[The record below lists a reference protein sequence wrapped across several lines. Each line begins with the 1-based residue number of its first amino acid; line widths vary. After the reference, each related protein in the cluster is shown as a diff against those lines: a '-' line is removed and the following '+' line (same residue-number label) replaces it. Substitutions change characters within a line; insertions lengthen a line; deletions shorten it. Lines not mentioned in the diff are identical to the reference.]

1 MRWRR
6 QQQTLSS
13 VLFYLAF
20 ATLILSVI
28 ATFDVIRGNRSI
40 PNLKDIAP
48 TPPAMPRVS
57 VIVPARNEE
66 GKIEEALRSLL
77 AQDYPYLEI
86 VVVNDRSTDRTGAI
100 LESLRESQP
109 RLRLVD
115 LQELPTGWLG
125 KNYALFIG
133 SEQATGALLLFTD
146 ADIVMDST
154 TVSRAVAFLLDHRL
168 DHLTLAPQVIMPS
181 ISLDLFVGGFS
192 VFLSLF
198 ARPWKAKD
206 PQSSAHI
213 GIGAFNLVRAEV
225 YRAVGTH
232 QAIAMRPDDDLKLG
246 KLIKKHGYR
255 QDIVAGRGL
264 VQVRWYASFGE
275 MIDGLMKNAFS
286 ALEYSVLAVILSS
299 AAQLV
304 LSVWPFVAVF
314 VTSGWTRI
322 LNLVIVLVIF
332 WLCWEAARFTGAR
345 RWFGAAFPLATLLF
359 VYIIWRSMLVTL
371 ATGGITWRGTHYPLS
386 ALRANK
392 V

>member
-1 MRWRR
+1 
-6 QQQTLSS
+6 

-322 LNLVIVLVIF
+322 LNLVIVLIIL

-345 RWFGAAFPLATLLF
+345 RWFGVAFPLATLLF
-359 VYIIWRSMLVTL
+359 IYIVWRSMLITL

>member
-1 MRWRR
+1 
-6 QQQTLSS
+6 
-13 VLFYLAF
+13 
-20 ATLILSVI
+20 VI
-28 ATFDVIRGNRSI
+28 TTIEVIRGNRSI
-40 PNLKDIAP
+40 ANLKDIAP
-48 TPPAMPRVS
+48 TPAATPRVS
-57 VIVPARNEE
+57 VIAPARNEE
-66 GKIEEALRSLL
+66 TKIEEALRSLL
-77 AQDYPYLEI
+77 GQDYPNLEVF
-86 VVVNDRSTDRTGAI
+86 VVDDRSTDRTGAI
-100 LESLRESQP
+100 LDRLQRSEAGLRVVH
-109 RLRLVD
+109 LKD
-115 LQELPTGWLG
+115 LPPGWLG
-125 KNYALFIG
+125 KNYALYVG
-133 SEQATGALLLFTD
+133 SQQAGGDLLLFTD
-146 ADIVMDST
+146 ADIVMDPT
-154 TVSRAVAFLLDHRL
+154 TVSRAVAFLLDNRL
-168 DHLTLAPQVIMPS
+168 DHLTLAPQMIMPS
-181 ISLDLFVGGFS
+181 VSLDLFVGGFS
-192 VFLSLF
+192 VFFSIF

-206 PQSSAHI
+206 PKSRAHI

-322 LNLVIVLVIF
+322 LNLVIVLIIL

-345 RWFGAAFPLATLLF
+345 RWFGVAFPLATLLF
-359 VYIIWRSMLVTL
+359 VYIVWRSMLVTL